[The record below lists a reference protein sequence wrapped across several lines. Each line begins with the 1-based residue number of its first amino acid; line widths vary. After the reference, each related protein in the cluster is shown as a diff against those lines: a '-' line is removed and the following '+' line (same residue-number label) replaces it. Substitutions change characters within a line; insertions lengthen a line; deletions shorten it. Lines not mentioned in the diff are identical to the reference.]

1 VNGLF
6 GHSYDWEF
14 SMKVFQ
20 LIPGAVLALGLSVGV
35 AQATSVDFAVGGGTT
50 ASASCDSCVTYIP
63 WFGAIEYAS
72 IDADASGA
80 VGTGFSLAEGETSDW
95 FDFFS
100 LTASG
105 IALDESYTVNA
116 TLAFAEPGGFSSTSG
131 TGEFSTFFGAISAG
145 SLDWGSDQFSSVSL
159 ADGTEYTVELEQ
171 GAAIV
176 LGDSATIRARV
187 TLDSVV
193 APVPLPASALLLL
206 AGVGGLGAMR
216 LRKKQ
221 AAAAA

>member
-1 VNGLF
+1 
-6 GHSYDWEF
+6 
-14 SMKVFQ
+14 MKAIQ

-35 AQATSVDFAVGGGTT
+35 AQATSVDFAVGAGTT
-50 ASASCDSCVTYIP
+50 ASASCDNCTTYSP
-63 WFGAIEYAS
+63 WFGSFQYAS

-80 VGTGFSLAEGETSDW
+80 IGTSFDLDEGETSGW

-105 IALDESYTVNA
+105 IALDESYSVHA

-131 TGEFSTFFGAISAG
+131 SGEFSTFFGFISGG
-145 SLDWGSDQFSSVSL
+145 SLDWGSDQFNTVSL

-171 GAAIV
+171 GSAIL
-176 LGDSATIRARV
+176 LGDTATVRARV
-187 TLDSVV
+187 TLDSV

>member
-1 VNGLF
+1 
-6 GHSYDWEF
+6 
-14 SMKVFQ
+14 MKAFQ
-20 LIPGAVLALGLSVGV
+20 LIPGAVLALTLSVGA
-35 AQATSVDFAVGGGTT
+35 AQATSVDFAVGAGTS
-50 ASASCDSCVTYIP
+50 ASAACDNCVTYVP
-63 WFGAIEYAS
+63 WFGTVEYAT

-80 VGTGFSLAEGETSDW
+80 IGSGFSLAEGETSDW

-116 TLAFAEPGGFSSTSG
+116 TLAFSDPGGFSSTTGS
-131 TGEFSTFFGAISAG
+131 GEFSTFFGAISSG
-145 SLDWGSDQFSSVSL
+145 SLDWGSDQFSTVSL

-176 LGDSATIRARV
+176 LGNSATVRARV
-187 TLDSVV
+187 TLDNAV

-221 AAAAA
+221 AAAA